1 MRNLKNKKFIYITI
15 FIVAITVVYLGIEKI
30 IDDYNSNDV
39 ISAIDKEE
47 YAVDESNQ
55 SDDKEDFDNDNAGNT
70 DNETMPENDDSDEI
84 LLDSNGSVIDDERI
98 DENSDDEVIDNK
110 IYVYV
115 TGQVNRAGVVVLN
128 EGSRIVDA
136 INAAGGTTNNADV
149 SKINLVFVLEDG
161 MKVNIPSFEELKNN
175 PNFEYVTLGSGDGYD
190 DGTMGNIIDHSSGS
204 GSLSSDR
211 YDKISVV
218 NINTA
223 TQTEL
228 ETLPGIGPSLAL
240 KIINFR
246 KENGKFNSI
255 EEIKNVSGIG
265 DSKFESIKKYI
276 KVWIVIILL
285 FLFFWYCFLLFFI

>member
-84 LLDSNGSVIDDERI
+84 LLDSNGSVIDDEKI
-98 DENSDDEVIDNK
+98 DENSNDEVIDNK

-276 KVWIVIILL
+276 KV
-285 FLFFWYCFLLFFI
+285 